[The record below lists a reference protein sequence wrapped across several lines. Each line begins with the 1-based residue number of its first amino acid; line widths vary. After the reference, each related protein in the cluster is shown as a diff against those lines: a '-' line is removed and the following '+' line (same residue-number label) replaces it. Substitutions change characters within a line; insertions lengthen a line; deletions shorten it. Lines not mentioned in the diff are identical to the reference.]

1 MAAASS
7 KGGRELG
14 RREGGAIFTFIAE
27 RAQMVITK
35 AISPPV
41 NERSKDLACL
51 SAYSPGQVGGGKNH
65 RRRHH
70 PL

>member
-27 RAQMVITK
+27 RGQMVITK
-35 AISPPV
+35 AISPPD

-51 SAYSPGQVGGGKNH
+51 SAYSAGQGGKNH